1 MCHKVTYVLRS
12 AAHKSN
18 HCTNYGGGKSSSSSI
33 CSRVTSSWAPAASYV
48 LSSASCRLYASNA
61 AV

>member
-1 MCHKVTYVLRS
+1 MCHGGTYR
-12 AAHKSN
+12 AAHKSIK
-18 HCTNYGGGKSSSSSI
+18 HCTNYGGGKSSSSCI
-33 CSRVTSSWAPAASYV
+33 CSRVTSSCAPAASYL

>member
-12 AAHKSN
+12 AAHKSK
-18 HCTNYGGGKSSSSSI
+18 HRTNYGGGKSSSSSI
-33 CSRVTSSWAPAASYV
+33 CSRVTSPWAPAASYL